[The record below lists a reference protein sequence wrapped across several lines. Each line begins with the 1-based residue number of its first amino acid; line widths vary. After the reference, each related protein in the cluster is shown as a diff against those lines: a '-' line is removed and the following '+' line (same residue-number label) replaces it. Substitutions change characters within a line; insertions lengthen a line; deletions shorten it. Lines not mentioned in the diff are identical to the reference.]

1 MTVTGET
8 IKYTFTRW
16 QQMAIK
22 TKERNCCKRFCVF
35 QIETRRLLLSLSPSF
50 LQVKTKI
57 NMYLFISYLSEVQPM
72 FKHVAVLLLF
82 SKRLPKFISY
92 ILYFF

>member
-22 TKERNCCKRFCVF
+22 TKERNCCKRFCM
-35 QIETRRLLLSLSPSF
+35 SF
-50 LQVKTKI
+50 KLKLED
-57 NMYLFISYLSEVQPM
+57 YYYHCHHHF
-72 FKHVAVLLLF
+72 FK
-82 SKRLPKFISY
+82 
-92 ILYFF
+92 